1 MSKLITRQIQLI
13 ERLYGVFNQFVDQ
26 SKLDAKEV
34 AKIRKEYNSLIENYG
49 AVIKSVTRIVRSEWN
64 HPPYCKMRTFLLEQL
79 RN

>member
-1 MSKLITRQIQLI
+1 MSKLITRQIHI

-49 AVIKSVTRIVRSEWN
+49 AVIKSVTRIVRSEAITL
-64 HPPYCKMRTFLLEQL
+64 HIAKCGLFS
-79 RN
+79 